1 MRVLEALVRSA
12 AGVVRALGVPA
23 LAVAIV
29 LALFEGIGA
38 AELGGRTW
46 LVPAVFVALAVV
58 HEWGHVLAAGAA
70 GARIEG
76 VARSGS
82 GIYVRYR
89 GIGDRG
95 HRAVVLA
102 GPTAAVL
109 GAVVLLAV
117 LGLTLV
123 TVSALVIAAGHVVS
137 LAVPVGDGAEL
148 RRAMSA
154 GS

>member
-1 MRVLEALVRSA
+1 MRMLEALVRSA
-12 AGVVRALGVPA
+12 AGVVGALGVPA
-23 LAVAIV
+23 LAVTIV
-29 LALFEGIGA
+29 LAVFEGLGI
-38 AELGGRTW
+38 AELGGRIW
-46 LVPAVFVALAVV
+46 LVPTVFVALAVV

-82 GIYVRYR
+82 GVYVRYR
-89 GIGDRG
+89 GVSDRG
-95 HRAVVLA
+95 HRAVVVA
-102 GPTAAVL
+102 GPAAAVV
-109 GAVVLLAV
+109 GAGVLVAL
-117 LGLTLV
+117 LGLSLV
-123 TVSALVIAAGHVVS
+123 TVSAVVIAAGHVLS